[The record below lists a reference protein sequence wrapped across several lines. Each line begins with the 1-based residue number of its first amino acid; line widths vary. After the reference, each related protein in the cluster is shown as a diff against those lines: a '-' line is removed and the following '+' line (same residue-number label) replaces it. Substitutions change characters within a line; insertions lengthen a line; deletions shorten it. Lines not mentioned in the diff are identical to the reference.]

1 MTQAT
6 EASTLKLY
14 TMDAD
19 PPTTAINSDALKS
32 YVYIYCSA
40 VFTWKIPNQNT
51 VETLAHCLLWNSSQ
65 WVVEKA

>member
-40 VFTWKIPNQNT
+40 VFT
-51 VETLAHCLLWNSSQ
+51 
-65 WVVEKA
+65 